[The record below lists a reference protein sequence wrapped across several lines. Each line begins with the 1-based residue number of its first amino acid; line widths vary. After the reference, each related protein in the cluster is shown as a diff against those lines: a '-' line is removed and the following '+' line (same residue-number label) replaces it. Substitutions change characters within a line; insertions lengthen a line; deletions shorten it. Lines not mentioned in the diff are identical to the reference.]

1 MKIKQVRQATL
12 LVNFGGTKFL
22 IDPYLAEKDAYKGFE
37 GTVNSHIRNPRV
49 ELKTPMDEILGVD
62 AVIVTHTHLDHW
74 DEAAIRLVPKQ
85 LPLFAQNE
93 QDAALFRSQ
102 GFIDVR
108 ILTETTTFNGVSLIK
123 TPGQHGTDYAYEVI
137 GELLGEVCGIVFNHP
152 DERVLYIAGD
162 TIWNDFVHRNL
173 LKYNPDVIVL
183 NAGDAQIPGIGSII
197 MGADDVKRVHDTAT
211 QAIVIASHMEA
222 VNHAVLTRSALRE
235 FAEKNG
241 MSDRLHVPE
250 EDQSLTF

>member
-1 MKIKQVRQATL
+1 M
-12 LVNFGGTKFL
+12 
-22 IDPYLAEKDAYKGFE
+22 
-37 GTVNSHIRNPRV
+37 
-49 ELKTPMDEILGVD
+49 
-62 AVIVTHTHLDHW
+62 
-74 DEAAIRLVPKQ
+74 
-85 LPLFAQNE
+85 
-93 QDAALFRSQ
+93 
-102 GFIDVR
+102 
-108 ILTETTTFNGVSLIK
+108 
-123 TPGQHGTDYAYEVI
+123 
-137 GELLGEVCGIVFNHP
+137 
-152 DERVLYIAGD
+152 YIAGD